1 MSAATDIGRIDKRA
15 FDLVIARSSDLP
27 DEIADTAWAMSSEPV
42 NVSRRDLLSLI
53 GAVSGSAAMYH
64 AMTSLGFASDSG
76 YKGPVKLEGDP
87 KGASVLILGAG
98 LAGMTAALEL
108 RKAGYKVQVLE
119 FNSRAGGRNWT
130 LRGGD
135 SFTELG
141 GFTQTCEF
149 EQGLY
154 FNPGPW
160 RIPYHHR
167 ALLDYCR
174 RLGVALEPFIQ
185 LNHNALLHASTAFGG
200 VPQRIRDIKTDFQG
214 QTSELLAKVTQQ
226 GKLDEAVSKEDRE
239 ILMQALRSWGAL
251 DHNHAYKANLLS
263 AEFRGF
269 AKGPGGGVGA
279 APVAGEPIAL
289 SDILKSRLWRYLQNF
304 ALHAFQST
312 MFQPVGGMDM
322 IGKAFAREVGD
333 VIRYEAK
340 VTRIQQNDGG
350 VIVTYADLKKPST
363 PQQAKADW
371 CVCTI
376 PLSILSQMPLDVGG
390 RMKAAIDAVPY
401 SPSVKVGLQF
411 KRRFWEEDEAIYGGL
426 SYTDLPIRQ
435 IAYPNSGFNT
445 AGKGVLLG
453 AYLFDGPN
461 AYEFASMPPAERVAR
476 AVEFGASIHPQYR
489 TEFDSGI
496 AVAWHRM
503 PLTLG
508 CAGNWTEQA
517 RAEHYDDLCQID
529 GRIVLAGEHASYIP
543 AWQEGAIL
551 SSLDAITRLHDRVVK
566 T

>member
-1 MSAATDIGRIDKRA
+1 MPGEPAT
-15 FDLVIARSSDLP
+15 
-27 DEIADTAWAMSSEPV
+27 
-42 NVSRRDLLSLI
+42 VSRRDLLSLI

-76 YKGPVKLEGDP
+76 YKGPIKLEGDA

-108 RKAGYKVQVLE
+108 RKAGYQVRILE
-119 FNSRAGGRNWT
+119 FNSRPGGRNWT

-141 GFTQTCEF
+141 GATQACEF

-154 FNPGPW
+154 LNPGPW

-167 ALLDYCR
+167 ALLDYCK
-174 RLGVALEPFIQ
+174 RLNVALEPFIQ
-185 LNHNALLHASTAFGG
+185 LNHNALLHATSAFGG
-200 VPQRIRDIKTDFQG
+200 VPQRIRDIKADFQG
-214 QTSELLAKVTQQ
+214 QLSELLAKVTQQ
-226 GKLDEAVSKEDRE
+226 GKLDEAVTKEDRE
-239 ILMQALRSWGAL
+239 ILMLALRSWGAL
-251 DHNHAYKANLLS
+251 DRDYAYKANLIS
-263 AEFRGF
+263 AEYRGY
-269 AKGPGGGVGA
+269 AKNPGGGLGA
-279 APVAGEPIAL
+279 APIPGEPIAL
-289 SDILKSRLWRYLQNF
+289 SDILKSQLWRYLQNF
-304 ALHAFQST
+304 ARHQFQTT

-322 IGKAFAREVGD
+322 IGKAFAKEVGD
-333 VIRYEAK
+333 VIRYDAK
-340 VTRIQQNDGG
+340 VTGIQQDDHG
-350 VIVTYADLKKPST
+350 VTVTFTDLKAPAA

-376 PLSILSQMPLDVGG
+376 PLPILSQLPVDVGA

-401 SPSVKVGLQF
+401 SASVKIGLQF
-411 KRRFWEEDEAIYGGL
+411 KRRFWEEDEAIYGGI

-435 IAYPNSGFNT
+435 IAYPNTGFNR

-461 AYEFASMPPAERVAR
+461 AYEFTAMPPAERVAR
-476 AVEFGASIHPQYR
+476 AVEYGASLHPQYPA
-489 TEFDSGI
+489 EFDNGI

-503 PLTLG
+503 PFTLG
-508 CAGNWTEQA
+508 CAGDWTDRA
-517 RAEHYDDLCQID
+517 RAEHYDDLCRID

-551 SSLDAITRLHDRVVK
+551 SSLDAIARLHARVVK
-566 T
+566 S

>member
-1 MSAATDIGRIDKRA
+1 MCSA
-15 FDLVIARSSDLP
+15 LV
-27 DEIADTAWAMSSEPV
+27 ADTNCVTKDMPGEPAT
-42 NVSRRDLLSLI
+42 VSRRDLLSLI

-76 YKGPVKLEGDP
+76 YKGPIKLEGDP

-108 RKAGYKVQVLE
+108 RKAGYQVRILE
-119 FNSRAGGRNWT
+119 FNSRPGGRNWT

-135 SFTELG
+135 AFTELG
-141 GFTQTCEF
+141 GATQTCEF

-154 FNPGPW
+154 LNPGPW

-174 RLGVALEPFIQ
+174 RFNVALEPFIQ
-185 LNHNALLHASTAFGG
+185 LNHNALLHATRAFGG
-200 VPQRIRDIKTDFQG
+200 VPQRIRDIKADFQG
-214 QTSELLAKVTQQ
+214 QVSELLAKATQQ
-226 GKLDEAVSKEDRE
+226 GKLDEAVTEEDRE
-239 ILMQALRSWGAL
+239 ILMLALRSWGAL
-251 DHNHAYKANLLS
+251 DRNYAYKANLIS
-263 AEFRGF
+263 AEYRGY
-269 AKGPGGGVGA
+269 AKNPGGGLGA
-279 APVAGEPIAL
+279 APVPGEPIAL
-289 SDILKSRLWRYLQNF
+289 SEILKSQLWRYLQNF
-304 ALHAFQST
+304 ARHQFQTT

-322 IGKAFAREVGD
+322 IGMAFAKEVGD
-333 VIRYEAK
+333 VIRYDAK
-340 VTRIQQNDGG
+340 VTAIQQDDHG
-350 VIVTYADLKKPST
+350 VTVTWTDLKAPAV

-376 PLSILSQMPLDVGG
+376 PLPILSQLPVDVGA

-401 SPSVKVGLQF
+401 SASVKIGLQF
-411 KRRFWEEDEAIYGGL
+411 KRRFWEEDEAIYGGI

-435 IAYPNSGFNT
+435 IAYPNTGFNR

-453 AYLFDGPN
+453 AYLFDDPN
-461 AYEFASMPPAERVAR
+461 AYEFTAMPPAERVAR
-476 AVEFGASIHPQYR
+476 AVEFGASIHPQYPA
-489 TEFDSGI
+489 EFDNGI

-503 PLTLG
+503 PFTLG
-508 CAGNWTEQA
+508 CAGDWTEKA
-517 RAEHYDDLCQID
+517 RAEHYDNLCQID

-551 SSLDAITRLHDRVVK
+551 SSLDAITRLHERAVK

>member
-1 MSAATDIGRIDKRA
+1 M
-15 FDLVIARSSDLP
+15 P
-27 DEIADTAWAMSSEPV
+27 SEPAF
-42 NVSRRDLLSLI
+42 VSRRDLLSLI

-76 YKGPVKLEGDP
+76 YKGPIKLEGDP

-108 RKAGYKVQVLE
+108 RKAGYSVRVLE
-119 FNSRAGGRNWT
+119 FNNRPGGRNWT

-135 SFTELG
+135 SFVELG
-141 GFTQTCEF
+141 GASQSCEF

-154 FNPGPW
+154 INPGPW

-174 RLGVALEPFIQ
+174 RLGVELEPFIQ
-185 LNHNALLHASTAFGG
+185 LNHNALLHATKAFGG

-214 QTSELLAKVTQQ
+214 QVSELLAKVTQQ

-239 ILMQALRSWGAL
+239 ILLQALRYWGAL
-251 DHNHAYKANLLS
+251 DNNYAYKANLIS
-263 AEFRGF
+263 AEFRGY
-269 AKGPGGGVGA
+269 ARDPGGGLSAV
-279 APVAGEPIAL
+279 PVPGEPVNL
-289 SDILKSRLWRYLQNF
+289 SEILKSRLWLYLQNF
-304 ALHAFQST
+304 ARHQFQTT

-322 IGKAFAREVGD
+322 IGKAFAKEVGD
-333 VIRYEAK
+333 VIRYDAK
-340 VTRIQQNDGG
+340 VTRIQQDDRG
-350 VIVTYADLKKPST
+350 VTVTYTDLKTPAT

-371 CVCTI
+371 CICTI
-376 PLSILSQMPLDVGG
+376 PLSILSQLPIDVGD

-401 SPSVKVGLQF
+401 SPSVKIGLQF
-411 KRRFWEEDEAIYGGL
+411 KRRFWEEDEAIYGGI

-435 IAYPNSGFNT
+435 IAYPNTGFNR

-461 AYEFASMPPAERVAR
+461 AYEFTSMPPEERVRR
-476 AVEFGASIHPQYR
+476 AVGFGASIHPQYP
-489 TEFDSGI
+489 TEFENGI
-496 AVAWHRM
+496 AVAWHRV
-503 PLTLG
+503 PFTLG
-508 CAGNWTEQA
+508 CAGNWTDEA
-517 RAEHYDDLCQID
+517 RAEHYDNLCQID

-551 SSLDAITRLHDRVVK
+551 SSLDAITRLHECVVK

>member
-1 MSAATDIGRIDKRA
+1 MPNEATP
-15 FDLVIARSSDLP
+15 L
-27 DEIADTAWAMSSEPV
+27 
-42 NVSRRDLLSLI
+42 SRRDLLSLI

-64 AMTSLGFASDSG
+64 AMTSLGFASNSG
-76 YKGPVKLEGDP
+76 YKGPIKLDGDP

-108 RKAGYKVQVLE
+108 RKAGYKVQLLE

-141 GFTQTCEF
+141 GFKQTCEF

-154 FNPGPW
+154 INPGPW

-167 ALLDYCR
+167 AVLYYCK
-174 RLGVALEPFIQ
+174 RLGVTLEPFVQ
-185 LNHNALLHASTAFGG
+185 LNHNAFLHATNAFGG
-200 VPQRIRDIKTDFQG
+200 APQRIRDIRSDFQG
-214 QTSELLAKVTQQ
+214 QISELLAKVTQQ

-239 ILMQALRSWGAL
+239 ILLQALRSWGAL
-251 DHNHAYKANLLS
+251 DGNYAYKANLIS
-263 AEFRGF
+263 AEFRGY
-269 AKGPGGGVGA
+269 ASAPGGGLGA
-279 APVAGEPIAL
+279 APIPGEVINL
-289 SDILKSRLWRYLQNF
+289 SDILKSRVWRYLQSF
-304 ALHAFQST
+304 ARHTFQST
-312 MFQPVGGMDM
+312 MFQPVGGMDA

-333 VIRYEAK
+333 VIQYDAK
-340 VTRIQQNDGG
+340 VTRIQQDDRG
-350 VIVTYADLKKPST
+350 VTVTYTNLKAPAT

-376 PLSILSQMPLDVGG
+376 PLSILSQIPVEVGG
-390 RMKAAIDAVPY
+390 PMKAAIDAVPY
-401 SPSVKVGLQF
+401 AASVKIGLQF
-411 KRRFWEEDEAIYGGL
+411 KRRFWEEDEAIYGGI
-426 SYTDLPIRQ
+426 SYTDLPIQQ
-435 IAYPNSGFNT
+435 IAYPNTGFNS

-453 AYLFDGPN
+453 AYLFGGAN
-461 AYEFASMPPAERVAR
+461 AYEFTSMSPAERIAQ
-476 AVEFGASIHPQYR
+476 AVEFGGKIHPQYR
-489 TEFDSGI
+489 AEFDNGV
-496 AVAWHRM
+496 AVAWHRV
-503 PLTLG
+503 PFTLG
-508 CAGNWTEQA
+508 CAGNWTEKA
-517 RAEHYDDLCQID
+517 RADHYDNLCQID